1 MAERKREPT
10 IARIWRGRTIRE
22 RADEYERY
30 LREVGFPP
38 LEEHALGVQM
48 LREDRADE
56 TEFIAISWWES
67 VEAMSRF
74 AGDDPRR
81 IHHLPRDEDLLIELP
96 EKVQV
101 LKIIATAGIA
111 ASSAL
116 KSSR

>member
-1 MAERKREPT
+1 VVVALTAPKQHPT
-10 IARIWRGRTIRE
+10 SPPLGRGPTTRE

-38 LEEHALGVQM
+38 LQENALGVQI

-81 IHHLPRDEDLLIELP
+81 IHHLPRDEELLIDLP

-101 LKIIATAGIA
+101 LEIIATHGMAD
-111 ASSAL
+111 
-116 KSSR
+116 